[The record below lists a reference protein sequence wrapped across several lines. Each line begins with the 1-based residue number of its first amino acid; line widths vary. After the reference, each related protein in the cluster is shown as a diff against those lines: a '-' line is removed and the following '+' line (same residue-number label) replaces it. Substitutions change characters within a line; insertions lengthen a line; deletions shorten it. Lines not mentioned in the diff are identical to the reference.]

1 MAIPP
6 ELGSNR
12 LMSPQPPG
20 SPAFPESSPPP
31 RSAHVPVLLR
41 EVLQV
46 LELAPDLKVVD
57 GTLGGGGHSKAI
69 LQRIGPTGRLIALD
83 RDARM
88 VDLSGPRIAGP
99 NVHVVHA
106 PYSHLPRVLTDLN
119 LGPVDRILLDLGWC
133 SDQLAD
139 PERGFSFQVNSPLD
153 LRYDTTTGQPAWK
166 WLATVTEDQ
175 LAHVIFEFGE
185 DHLARQHARRIVAF
199 RQQQPL
205 QTTFDLVAAITGQP
219 APWRGTGPDSRHPAT
234 QVFQALRIAVNQEL
248 EQLHEAL
255 HGVCD
260 SCLKPHG
267 ILAVLSFH
275 SLEDRMVKQAFRDP
289 TRWEALLSKPLSAS
303 PAEQRLNPRS
313 RTALL
318 RAARKK
324 PSPAPRPST
333 DPSPAP

>member
-1 MAIPP
+1 MAFAR
-6 ELGSNR
+6 GFVSNR
-12 LMSPQPPG
+12 VMSPHLPG
-20 SPAFPESSPPP
+20 SPASPGSTPVT

-46 LELAPDLKVVD
+46 LDLAPGLTVVD
-57 GTLGGGGHSKAI
+57 GTLGGGGHSRAI

-88 VDLSGPRIAGP
+88 VDLSRPRIAGP

-106 PYSHLPRVLTDLN
+106 PYAHLPRVLADLS

-139 PERGFSFQVNSPLD
+139 GERGFSFQVNSPLD
-153 LRYDTTTGQPAWK
+153 LRYDSTTGQSASK
-166 WLATVTEDQ
+166 LLETATEEQ
-175 LAHVIFEFGE
+175 LTQIISEFGE

-199 RQQQPL
+199 RQKQPL
-205 QTTFDLVAAITGQP
+205 KTTFDLVSAITGQP

-255 HGVCD
+255 NGVCD

-289 TRWEALLSKPLSAS
+289 NRWETVLPKPLSAS

-324 PSPAPRPST
+324 PSPGPLPST
-333 DPSPAP
+333 DLPAAP